1 MNNILKN
8 DLTQTQ
14 ASGFY
19 KTDYLKDEVNHF
31 SNPPYCI
38 IKPGYRAS
46 DPFPNHNQIEV
57 KNLYSFKP
65 FGDQRHQRSTSDM
78 FNTTLRSTLQVD
90 GPHFRGS
97 KSPYNVKHA
106 LVDPSHTFT

>member
-1 MNNILKN
+1 MLNKERFATKLHQDYQQTDHFASTHASRFGSGKFSMQGEFSNQIKNILNN
-8 DLTQTQ
+8 DLSKTQ

-46 DPFPNHNQIEV
+46 LPFPNHN
-57 KNLYSFKP
+57 
-65 FGDQRHQRSTSDM
+65 
-78 FNTTLRSTLQVD
+78 
-90 GPHFRGS
+90 
-97 KSPYNVKHA
+97 
-106 LVDPSHTFT
+106 

>member
-1 MNNILKN
+1 MNSILKN
-8 DLTQTQ
+8 DLAQTQ

-57 KNLYSFKP
+57 KHHYSFKP
-65 FGDQRHQRSTSDM
+65 FGDQRHQRSTSCADM
-78 FNTTLRSTLQVD
+78 FNTTLRSTL
-90 GPHFRGS
+90 
-97 KSPYNVKHA
+97 
-106 LVDPSHTFT
+106 

>member
-57 KNLYSFKP
+57 KQHYSFKP

-78 FNTTLRSTLQVD
+78 FNTTLRSTL
-90 GPHFRGS
+90 
-97 KSPYNVKHA
+97 
-106 LVDPSHTFT
+106 